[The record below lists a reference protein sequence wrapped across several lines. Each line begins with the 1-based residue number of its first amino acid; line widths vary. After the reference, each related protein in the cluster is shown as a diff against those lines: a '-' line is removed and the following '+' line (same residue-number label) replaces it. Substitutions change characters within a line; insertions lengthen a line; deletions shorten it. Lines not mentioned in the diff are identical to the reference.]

1 MVQSLRSGERKTL
14 LEGGSHA
21 RYVPTG
27 HLVFARGGVLFAVP
41 FDLKRL
47 EVTGGAVPIVEG
59 VWRTPGA
66 NSGAALFSVSDTGS
80 LIYVPGPAAA
90 SSDQSDLA
98 LIDRKGVVTPLK
110 VPPGV
115 YEYPRVS
122 PDGTRLVFGTSDGKT
137 AVISTYELS
146 GASAVRQLT
155 FEGNN
160 RFPIWSGDGRRVAF
174 QSDRRGRS
182 RRILAAGRRR
192 HRGAPDD
199 TRPGHVA
206 YAGVVVSRRQGPAVQ
221 RDEGT
226 HLVAL
231 DVLAQGS
238 ESDPVRRRESFDA
251 SDQRDVL
258 T

>member
-1 MVQSLRSGERKTL
+1 MFRPVIWCSR
-14 LEGGSHA
+14 
-21 RYVPTG
+21 V
-27 HLVFARGGVLFAVP
+27 GGVLFAVP

-59 VWRTPGA
+59 VWRTPSA

-90 SSDQSDLA
+90 SSDQSGLA
-98 LIDRKGVVTPLK
+98 LIDRKGVVAPLK

-122 PDGTRLVFGTSDGKT
+122 PDGTRLVFGTSDGKQ

-160 RFPIWSGDGRRVAF
+160 RFPIWSADGQRVAF
-174 QSDRRGRS
+174 QSDRQGDP
-182 RRILAAGRRR
+182 AVFWQPADRR
-192 HRGAPDD
+192 HRRAPHN

-206 YAGVVVSRRQGPAVQ
+206 YAGVVVSRRRRPAVQ
-221 RDEGT
+221 RDEGIR
-226 HLVAL
+226 
-231 DVLAQGS
+231 S
-238 ESDPVRRRESFDA
+238 RRSGRSRSRIGKRPRSA
-251 SDQRDVL
+251 

>member
-1 MVQSLRSGERKTL
+1 M
-14 LEGGSHA
+14 A
-21 RYVPTG
+21 
-27 HLVFARGGVLFAVP
+27 GVLFAVP

-47 EVTGGAVPIVEG
+47 EVTGGPVPIVEG
-59 VWRTPGA
+59 VWRAPSA
-66 NSGAALFSVSDTGS
+66 NAGAALFSVSDTGS

-90 SSDQSDLA
+90 SSDQSGLA

-122 PDGTRLVFGTSDGKT
+122 PDGTRLAFGTSDGKQ

-160 RFPIWSGDGRRVAF
+160 RFPIWSADGLRVAF
-174 QSDRRGRS
+174 QSDR
-182 RRILAAGRRR
+182 
-192 HRGAPDD
+192 
-199 TRPGHVA
+199 
-206 YAGVVVSRRQGPAVQ
+206 QGDPAVFWQ
-221 RDEGT
+221 AADGGT
-226 HLVAL
+226 AERLTTPDPGTSHTPESWSPDGDVLLFSATKGLRLVAL

-258 T
+258 TRRPLGGVPDRAARGD